1 MKPSVSLLLM
11 VSASLFMGGC
21 YNVSRLSDIGDTTPM
36 TRTQDPTAYKGYQHV
51 MTPMPSPEPRQHHAA
66 ASLWQTG
73 AKAFFKDQRAKRV
86 GDILT
91 VVVDIDEQGKIENT
105 TSFGRNSSQKTNLAQ
120 LFGYQKQLK
129 GIFPKAFNPA
139 NAVDFSSKPNHKGTG
154 KMDRSEEFKFNVA
167 ALVTQVLP
175 NGNLVI
181 SGRQEFRLNNSEVR
195 EILVTGVV
203 RPEDITSENTIKVDK
218 IAEARLAYG
227 GRGSV
232 TDMMQPSYGQQL
244 LNHLMPF

>member
-1 MKPSVSLLLM
+1 MKPRLSLLLT
-11 VSASLFMGGC
+11 VSISLSLGGC
-21 YNVSRLSDIGDTTPM
+21 YNLSRLSDIGDTTPM
-36 TRTQDPTAYKGYQHV
+36 TRTQDPTAYKGYSPV
-51 MTPMPSPEPRQHHAA
+51 MTPMPYPEPQRNRSS
-66 ASLWQTG
+66 ASLWQAG

-105 TSFGRNSSQKTNLAQ
+105 TSFSRNNSQKTNLTH
-120 LFGYQKQLK
+120 LFGYEKQLK
-129 GIFPKAFNPA
+129 GFFPKSFNPA
-139 NAVDFSSKPNHKGTG
+139 GAVDFKSNPSHKGNG
-154 KMDRSEEFKFNVA
+154 KINRSEEFNFNVA

-181 SGRQEFRLNNSEVR
+181 SGRQEFRLNNAEVR
-195 EILVTGVV
+195 EILVTGIV

-227 GRGSV
+227 GRGSI
-232 TDMMQPSYGQQL
+232 TDMMQPSYGQQI